1 MGRALGEDRG
11 DPGARDVTEVLL
23 VSVAAGSE
31 VRLTGQS
38 KTCLHSD
45 WRGPQGP
52 LRDLTASALP
62 LCSGPGLGEPGPVW
76 GDDREDD
83 G

>member
-45 WRGPQGP
+45 WRDLRGP
-52 LRDLTASALP
+52 
-62 LCSGPGLGEPGPVW
+62 SGI
-76 GDDREDD
+76 
-83 G
+83 